1 MSLLLIR
8 VVSTVPGTVAGIQ
21 PFNVYE
27 GCESCSPEVFTLPT
41 LIHFQP
47 ELSST
52 SCAFTAGSLR
62 STSCAKR
69 EKKDNTRT
77 AVTIRPFLYISIFY
91 TAKLQPWRHR
101 FISFFKSIYTSC
113 LQSSPVHL
121 IPTGD

>member
-21 PFNVYE
+21 PFNTYE
-27 GCESCSPEVFTLPT
+27 GCDNCSPGTFILEI

-47 ELSST
+47 EFNST
-52 SCAFTAGSLR
+52 SCAT
-62 STSCAKR
+62 R

-101 FISFFKSIYTSC
+101 SVRFFKTIHTFC
-113 LQSSPVHL
+113 IQPPPVHF
-121 IPTGD
+121 IPTGDIKHIEGGS